1 MGSVGNRTSVSTRN
15 LRISGNNMTDL
26 ISNMKAQGY
35 EMDGAYRQAQNDEEV
50 LFYKNGETY
59 TATINRYGDG
69 GAEIYNIKKQ
79 D

>member
-1 MGSVGNRTSVSTRN
+1 MGATWNTVTNIRN
-15 LRISGNNMTDL
+15 LRISGNNMSDL
-26 ISNMKAQGY
+26 ISNMKEQGY
-35 EMDGAYRQAQNDEEV
+35 EMDSAYTDAMDDDDV

-59 TATINRYGDG
+59 TARINRYWRG